1 MSFSSDS
8 AAVFLAVLDHGSFS
22 AAARALG
29 RVPSAVSMAIANL
42 EAELNLALFDRV
54 GREPKPTPA
63 ARALEPQARL
73 LAAQLKELQAHALAL
88 TQGLEPRLALAIAP
102 ELLAGGWCA
111 PLAMLAAEYPLL
123 EVEVLAA
130 PQADALQQL
139 HEGRVQLALVFERPS
154 LDGREGFQEVG
165 SETLVAVAAPQ
176 HPLLAETRA
185 VDPAAARRLRETDL
199 HNTRQIVVASR
210 DPALTD
216 PRFVFARHRWR
227 TDNAITALQLI
238 EAGLGWGLLPQ
249 SFVGTHIA
257 LGRLGMLRLENLTSE
272 IQLWVDLVWSKERPL
287 GRGAQRFVELMRL
300 ARRIPAGADA
310 HDAPAAPG
318 APGPRDQAAS
328 R

>member
-8 AAVFLAVLDHGSFS
+8 AAVFLAVLDQGSFS

-29 RVPSAVSMAIANL
+29 RVPSAVSMAIAHL
-42 EAELNLALFDRV
+42 EAELDLPLFERI
-54 GREPKPTPA
+54 GREPKATAA

-88 TQGLEPRLALAIAP
+88 TQGLETRLTLAIAP

-111 PLAMLAAEYPLL
+111 PLATLAREYPLL

-130 PQADALQQL
+130 PQADALAQL

-165 SETLVAVAAPQ
+165 SETLVAVVAAQ
-176 HPLLAETRA
+176 HPLLAELRA
-185 VDPAAARRLRETDL
+185 GPDGAGLREQHL
-199 HNTRQIVVASR
+199 HGTRQIVVASR
-210 DPALTD
+210 DPAQSD

-227 TDNAITALQLI
+227 TDNAVSALELI
-238 EAGLGWGLLPQ
+238 AAGLGWGWLPR
-249 SFVGTHIA
+249 SLVRAHIA
-257 LGRLGMLRLENLTSE
+257 AGRLVPLPLENLTNALE
-272 IQLWVDLVWSKERPL
+272 LWVDLVWSKERPL
-287 GRGAQRFVELMRL
+287 GRGAQRFVELMRQ
-300 ARRIPAGADA
+300 ARRGPA
-310 HDAPAAPG
+310 APAAPSSN
-318 APGPRDQAAS
+318 DQAAS